1 MKRTKNI
8 NLKSNQGFTMQ
19 DLAVAIIILILFAGT
34 IGGIYVS
41 ILTVQAETKIDAV
54 VTVYAMQIL
63 EDIDRIDYE
72 DVTNGMEESYRTK
85 FKIPSS
91 MTLNINVTNYEPE
104 TNSED
109 IIKNIKVTIDY
120 SFRGKTKQFVIENI
134 KVKEV

>member
-41 ILTVQAETKIDAV
+41 ILTVQAETKIDAI

-91 MTLNINVTNYEPE
+91 MTLNINVTKYEPE

>member
-41 ILTVQAETKIDAV
+41 ILTVQAETKIDAI

-72 DVTNGMEESYRTK
+72 DVT
-85 FKIPSS
+85 
-91 MTLNINVTNYEPE
+91 
-104 TNSED
+104 
-109 IIKNIKVTIDY
+109 
-120 SFRGKTKQFVIENI
+120 
-134 KVKEV
+134 